1 MEEHVSKRIRQL
13 GWFDEET
20 REEEEKAGMK

>member
-1 MEEHVSKRIRQL
+1 MEEHVCKRIRQL
-13 GWFDEET
+13 GWFDEKT